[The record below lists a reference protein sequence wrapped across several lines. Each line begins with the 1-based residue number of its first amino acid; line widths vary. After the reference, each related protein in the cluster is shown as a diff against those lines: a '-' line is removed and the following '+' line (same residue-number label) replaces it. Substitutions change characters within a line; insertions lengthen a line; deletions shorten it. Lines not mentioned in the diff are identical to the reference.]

1 MCGEVD
7 LGKMVEPT
15 PLALG
20 LLILA
25 ALAGAAL
32 LVTAAVALPRQI
44 DGIDPAA
51 RECWWPDYAVR
62 ATVLVAGVLAAYRGP
77 GWRS

>member
-1 MCGEVD
+1 
-7 LGKMVEPT
+7 MVEPT

-51 RECWWPDYAVR
+51 RECWWPDYTVR
-62 ATVLVAGVLAAYRGP
+62 ATVLAVAGVLAACRGP

>member
-1 MCGEVD
+1 V
-7 LGKMVEPT
+7 
-15 PLALG
+15 
-20 LLILA
+20 LILA

-51 RECWWPDYAVR
+51 RGCWWLYYAVR
-62 ATVLVAGVLAAYRGP
+62 ATVLAEAGVLAACRGP
-77 GWRS
+77 GWRIL